1 MTLVPGVIYISMD
14 FLLKKVFL
22 TTDRIFILS
31 KLSAIVRKPVPSFE
45 QTGPLL
51 KDA

>member
-1 MTLVPGVIYISMD
+1 MILVPGVICISMD

-22 TTDRIFILS
+22 TDRIFILS